1 MTLAAPAAGRE
12 REAADLERVLRA
24 DASGS
29 IDAVEIALQR
39 EGQAAALTDPEAL
52 WAIAQ
57 GGRLGRVAVACV
69 KGAGATP
76 QDVVVE

>member
-1 MTLAAPAAGRE
+1 M
-12 REAADLERVLRA
+12 
-24 DASGS
+24 
-29 IDAVEIALQR
+29 EIALQR

-69 KGAGATP
+69 EGAGATP